1 MASKLLCSCG
11 NLLQL
16 SLHEGNGLQF
26 LVQEE
31 ITELPTDETT
41 PCGALLDLIVRES
54 PVVATCPAC
63 GVLSIVD
70 QDLNVRQYAPLQG

>member
-1 MASKLLCSCG
+1 MASQLLCACG

-31 ITELPTDETT
+31 ITALPTEDST

-54 PVVATCPAC
+54 AVVATCPQC
-63 GVLSIVD
+63 GGLSIVD
-70 QDLNVRQYAPLQG
+70 QDLNVRQYAPVRG